1 MRCKHLLFT
10 SLFLAGLGVIS
21 PLATADVIYNL
32 TIDTS
37 GQLANQGWIEFQ
49 FNSSS
54 FGAQLADADV
64 MNFATDGALIP
75 TGQNT
80 NDSSG
85 QLPGT
90 VSMDN
95 GTTFDDYFEELTFGT
110 TITLTLDLSGPALT
124 SPNGQGGGTFTLD
137 FLSADQSA
145 FLFTDDPTNDVPVFT
160 VDINPDG
167 SVTPATY
174 QSAGGGS
181 PVVTFTT
188 GSQQTV
194 PEPATVVLTWFVLLA
209 FAGLRRMKKRSMLR

>member
-10 SLFLAGLGVIS
+10 SLFLAGLAVIS
-21 PLATADVIYNL
+21 PLAAADVIYNL

-37 GQLANQGWIEFQ
+37 SQLANQGWIDIE

-54 FGAQLADADV
+54 FGSQLAYADV

-75 TGQNT
+75 TGDNT
-80 NDSSG
+80 GDSSG

-95 GTTFDDYFEELTFGT
+95 GTTFDDYFEEMTFGT

-145 FLFTDDPTNDVPVFT
+145 FVFTDDPANDVPVFT
-160 VDINPDG
+160 ANINPDG

-174 QSAGGGS
+174 SSANDGT

-188 GSQQTV
+188 GAQQTI
-194 PEPATVVLTWFVLLA
+194 PEPSTVILTGFALLA
-209 FAGLRRMKKRSMLR
+209 FAGLRHKKKRLALR